1 MGGGRRVKN
10 VAVSRPI
17 IYGNIAVPL
26 KPNDRKADTPADH
39 THKWTIFI
47 RDHSDKEADLS
58 YFIKKVVFKLH
69 DTYTQPSRSIEKPPF
84 EVTETGWG
92 EFEISIRVFFVTQAA
107 EKNVLLYHHLKLHPY
122 GANAPVTNGQDGSD
136 SPKPDLKPVDSYV
149 YDEFVFNEPTEAMF
163 EILTSRPGALLPAK
177 KNETIK
183 YTQQT
188 ESEEIDRLSIA
199 MDNVYQ
205 QVQRSKEKIK
215 ELEKELTKVQA
226 K

>member
-1 MGGGRRVKN
+1 MKN

-17 IYGNIAVPL
+17 VYGNIAVPL
-26 KPNDRKADTPADH
+26 KPGDRKPDMPADH

-47 RDHSDKEADLS
+47 RDPTDKDADLS
-58 YFIKKVVFKLH
+58 YFIKKVIFKLH
-69 DTYTQPSRSIEKPPF
+69 DTYPQPSRSIEEPPF

-92 EFEISIRVFFVTQAA
+92 EFEISIRVFFVSQAA

-122 GANAPVTNGQDGSD
+122 GQPPPAQTTEDGAEAPKIDT
-136 SPKPDLKPVDSYV
+136 KPVESYV

-163 EILTSRPGALLPAK
+163 ETLTSRPGALLPAK
-177 KNETIK
+177 KSDSVK
-183 YTQQT
+183 YSLQT

-205 QVQRSKEKIK
+205 QVQKSKEKIR
-215 ELEKELTKVQA
+215 ELERELKEIKG
-226 K
+226 

>member
-17 IYGNIAVPL
+17 IYGNLAVPL
-26 KPNDRKADTPADH
+26 KPSERTADTPADH

-47 RDHSDKEADLS
+47 RDPTDKDADLS
-58 YFIKKVVFKLH
+58 YFIKKVIFKLH
-69 DTYTQPSRSIEKPPF
+69 DTYNQPSRSIEEPPF

-92 EFEISIRVFFVTQAA
+92 EFEISIRVFFVSQAG
-107 EKNVLLYHHLKLHPY
+107 EKNILLYHHLKLHPY
-122 GANAPVTNGQDGSD
+122 GQNAPAPATEDGAEQ
-136 SPKPDLKPVDSYV
+136 PKQDLKPVDSYV

-177 KNETIK
+177 KSETIN
-183 YTQQT
+183 YSLQT

-215 ELEKELTKVQA
+215 DLEKELSGIQGE
-226 K
+226 